1 MRLFKQMKKIPKPV
15 FRWIK
20 ITVAIYCLIGIAFYY
35 LQEKIL
41 FHPVALSQTSVFQFN
56 QPFKEF
62 NIEVDTSAHFNIIAF
77 TVPDSLKKG
86 VVLYF
91 HGNKEN
97 VNHYAKFAKN
107 FTKNGYEVWMP
118 DYPGFGKS
126 TGALTEA
133 ILYEEALQVYKRARV
148 EYPSSN
154 IIIYGKSIGTGVAAQ
169 LASIRDCKQLILE
182 TPYYSIAS
190 MINHYTWI
198 LPLNR
203 LLKFKLPTNEYLS
216 KVIAPITI
224 FHGSNDGLIPL
235 SNALKLQSSLK
246 KSDEIVVIEKGT
258 HHNLNEFPLM
268 QLKLDSLLKR

>member
-15 FRWIK
+15 FRSIK
-20 ITVAIYCLIGIAFYY
+20 IAVAIYCLIGIAFYY

-41 FHPVALSQTSVFQFN
+41 FHPVALSQSSVFKFN
-56 QPFKEF
+56 EPFKEF
-62 NIEVDTSAHFNIIAF
+62 NIDLDASAHFNIIAF

-118 DYPGFGKS
+118 DYPKFGKS
-126 TGALTEA
+126 TGELTEA
-133 ILYEEALQVYKRARV
+133 ILYEEALQTYKRARV
-148 EYPSSN
+148 EYAN
-154 IIIYGKSIGTGVAAQ
+154 TKIIIYGESIGTGIAAQ
-169 LASIRDCKQLILE
+169 LANVRDCKQLILE
-182 TPYYSIAS
+182 TPYFSIAS

-235 SNALKLQSSLK
+235 SNALKLRSSLK
-246 KSDEIVVIEKGT
+246 KTDEFVVIEKGT
-258 HHNLNEFPLM
+258 HHNLNEFALM
-268 QLKLDSLLKR
+268 QTKLDSLLKR

>member
-1 MRLFKQMKKIPKPV
+1 MKQIPKPV

-20 ITVAIYCLIGIAFYY
+20 IAIAIYCLIGIAFYY

-41 FHPVALSQTSVFQFN
+41 FHPIALSQSSVFQFN

-62 NIEVDTSAHFNIIAF
+62 TIDVDATAHFNIIAF

-86 VVLYF
+86 LVIYF

-118 DYPGFGKS
+118 DYPTFGKS
-126 TGALTEA
+126 TGDLSET
-133 ILYEEALQVYKRARV
+133 ILYEESLQVYKRARV
-148 EYPSSN
+148 DYANTN
-154 IIIYGKSIGTGVAAQ
+154 IIIYGKSLGTGIAAQ
-169 LASIRDCKQLILE
+169 LASSRDCKQLILE
-182 TPYYSIAS
+182 TPYFSIAS
-190 MINHYTWI
+190 LINHYTWI

-203 LLKFKLPTNEYLS
+203 LLKFKLPTNEWLS
-216 KVIAPITI
+216 KVTAPITI

-246 KSDEIVVIEKGT
+246 KTDEFVVIEKGT